1 MYAGKKHIED
11 SISDGEHRAVVGGA
25 WEQIGQL
32 QLEILKAVGMKPSHR
47 LLDIG
52 CGSLRLGVRAV
63 DYLDPEHYWG
73 TDLHGGL
80 LKAGYERELV
90 PAGLA
95 AKLPVSHLVEDGEFE
110 FPEVSEQ
117 IDFAIATSVFTHLPL
132 NHLRLCLWR
141 LAERVSACGSFV
153 FSVFLVSDAAQLDRS
168 FEQVPGGP
176 ITNPHRDP
184 YHYLID
190 DVLYC
195 ATGTGWNPT
204 LLEGFEHPRGQR
216 FFVATRR

>member
-73 TDLHGGL
+73 TDLHG
-80 LKAGYERELV
+80 
-90 PAGLA
+90 
-95 AKLPVSHLVEDGEFE
+95 
-110 FPEVSEQ
+110 
-117 IDFAIATSVFTHLPL
+117 
-132 NHLRLCLWR
+132 
-141 LAERVSACGSFV
+141 AC
-153 FSVFLVSDAAQLDRS
+153 
-168 FEQVPGGP
+168 
-176 ITNPHRDP
+176 
-184 YHYLID
+184 
-190 DVLYC
+190 
-195 ATGTGWNPT
+195 
-204 LLEGFEHPRGQR
+204 
-216 FFVATRR
+216 